1 MESLELRAVSR
12 IYTDAHGAPFRALD
26 AVSLSWRQGDAIAIM
41 GESGSGKSTLA
52 RLALGLERPTSGKVL
67 IDGEDTTHWRFSH
80 WRKWRQHLQAVFQD
94 ASGTLNPAWSC
105 LRNVE
110 EALRNLTPLSPADR
124 RERVRLLMARV
135 GLDERLLRAPVRRL
149 SGGEQRRLALVR
161 ALAVEP
167 AFLILDEV
175 TAGLDLLAT
184 EAVLDLLVAYRRTN
198 ACALLVITHDDAVAS
213 RLCDTRYTIAR
224 GHLGVAEWR
233 VSQNL

>member
-1 MESLELRAVSR
+1 M
-12 IYTDAHGAPFRALD
+12 
-26 AVSLSWRQGDAIAIM
+26 
-41 GESGSGKSTLA
+41 
-52 RLALGLERPTSGKVL
+52 L

-105 LRNVE
+105 HRNVE

-135 GLDERLLRAPVRRL
+135 GHDERLLRAPVRRL

-161 ALAVEP
+161 AWLWNRR
-167 AFLILDEV
+167 FSSSTKLS
-175 TAGLDLLAT
+175 AGLDLLAT

-224 GHLGVAEWR
+224 AILA
-233 VSQNL
+233 